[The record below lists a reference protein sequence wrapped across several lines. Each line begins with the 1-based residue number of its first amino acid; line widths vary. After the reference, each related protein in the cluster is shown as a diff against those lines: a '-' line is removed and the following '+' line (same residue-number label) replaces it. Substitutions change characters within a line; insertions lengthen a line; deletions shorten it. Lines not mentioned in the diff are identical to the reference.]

1 LHLGSVEC
9 ESINW
14 LVMQKHR
21 CIYYSIISGCCA
33 IFAQIE
39 SMGALRHQIMEH
51 RASTT
56 SQPEFSAGNRRIAD
70 AAAQEQVGQ
79 DPLSMGSKF

>member
-1 LHLGSVEC
+1 
-9 ESINW
+9 
-14 LVMQKHR
+14 
-21 CIYYSIISGCCA
+21 
-33 IFAQIE
+33 
-39 SMGALRHQIMEH
+39 MEH